1 MQDLRRSGVVY
12 DTPILGSRLLG
23 HVHTEDGP
31 HSTVLGMQVGEF
43 GEGEGRTDVGVDHV
57 EFFEVGE
64 DCVADCVGGEGGRE
78 GGR

>member
-31 HSTVLGMQVGEF
+31 HTPVLGMQVGQF
-43 GEGEGRTDVGVDHV
+43 GEGEGRADVGVDHV